1 MSFANNSDLVT
12 YYPTAM
18 DHGVADWT
26 NEIAQAQSDVETL
39 VKTRWFNQEFGG
51 NRASISTVGYPTF
64 DATRLTE
71 SQWTRATVY
80 RALAVYI
87 LPKLSTFRPEGDSF
101 REQLAF
107 FQNRFDEEFNMQLGA
122 GVEYDSNDDGT
133 ITTGEKYAVAQDRL
147 YR

>member
-12 YYPTAM
+12 YYPSAM

-26 NEIAQAQSDVETL
+26 SELSVAQGDVEKL
-39 VKTRWFNQEFGG
+39 IKTRWFNQEFSQTRG
-51 NRASISTVGYPTF
+51 RVTVGMPIF
-64 DATRLTE
+64 DPAKLTE
-71 SQWTRATVY
+71 TQWTRATVY

-107 FQNRFDEEFNMQLGA
+107 YQNRFDEEFNLQLGF
-122 GVEYDSNDDGT
+122 GVEYDLDDDGQVS
-133 ITTGEKYAVAQDRL
+133 TGEKFSVAQDRL

>member
-1 MSFANNSDLVT
+1 MSFATNSDLVK

-26 NEIAQAQSDVETL
+26 ADLTQAQGDVETL
-39 VKTRWFNQEFGG
+39 IKTRWFNQEFGQT
-51 NRASISTVGYPTF
+51 RTRTVVGQPTYNP
-64 DATRLTE
+64 ALLTE

-80 RALAVYI
+80 RALSCYI
-87 LPKLSTFRPEGDSF
+87 LPKLSTFRPEGDAF

-107 FQNRFDEEFNMQLGA
+107 FQNRFDEEFNLQVGS
-122 GVEYDSNDDGT
+122 GVEYDLNNDNT
-133 ITTGEKYAVAQDRL
+133 VTSSEKFAVEQNRL